1 MITNTKE
8 HTKTLKTFRNA
19 VKDKDKTLVG
29 VYYRNPTEVKILA
42 EPEVS
47 FSPETDEIII
57 LLKPDISQEDTV
69 DLLSAS
75 LVYTDIG
82 EATRLSEDIGNTKG
96 VAEQFFSQATIFSNI
111 VDYELRMIILN
122 EEVNFREY
130 KIGGVNYYQYE
141 VSSDTAF
148 ETESFRHSI
157 ILLFKD
163 KEYSAETFFSTFSN
177 KDIDLASGKKILDT
191 IANENITGMFLG
203 VVEIDYKDKGISSY
217 FAASSSISN
226 LITNEA
232 ERGEV
237 HYIILT
243 DESSTTFNKKD
254 IKKVSVNATINQV
267 YNYSIDIELTGGVVI
282 TLYLG

>member
-69 DLLSAS
+69 DLLTAS

-217 FAASSSISN
+217 FAASSSISD
-226 LITNEA
+226 LITNED

-237 HYIILT
+237 QYIILT

>member
-29 VYYRNPTEVKILA
+29 VYYRNPTGVKILA

-57 LLKPDISQEDTV
+57 LLKPDISQEDTI

-203 VVEIDYKDKGISSY
+203 IVEIDYKDKGISSY
-217 FAASSSISN
+217 FAASSSISD
-226 LITNEA
+226 LITNED

-237 HYIILT
+237 QYIILT